1 MIAVADE
8 TEVKVKMIV
17 PESIEPAEALAA
29 LTDLAAAGLVGGDGV
44 RVVAMPS
51 GDPVL
56 ALAMAVVR
64 LLVLPFQFVD
74 ALFGLAGTVREKFQR
89 ARAES

>member
-1 MIAVADE
+1 MTAVADE
-8 TEVKVKMIV
+8 TEVKVKMIL
-17 PESIEPAEALAA
+17 PEPIEPAEALTA

-64 LLVLPFQFVD
+64 LLVLPFQLAD
-74 ALFGLAGTVREKFQR
+74 ALFGLAETVRDKVR
-89 ARAES
+89 RRR